1 MTAVTSEN
9 EAEEDLDSL
18 IDAVTS
24 AGNDSATPARGAAV
38 PKGGA
43 VPVRRSPAQIKA
55 AEARAVRQA
64 EEDSLRAA
72 ADAKK
77 AAAARLAQIVNLH
90 IAGYSL
96 AEIGTSIGATEA
108 EVDRMLSADT
118 ARYVKSQPALR
129 TYVRNYIS
137 GKYTELLETVWDRA
151 TDDQHVENLEAQD
164 RALRILDRMGRL
176 HGAEAPVQ
184 SEVKVE
190 SAPEAV
196 EELVKRLASAQGL
209 GYNMNVFDTVSG
221 TVVHS
226 DIERAVEQSA
236 RALEVSGNAVE
247 ESDGDDSL

>member
-1 MTAVTSEN
+1 
-9 EAEEDLDSL
+9 
-18 IDAVTS
+18 
-24 AGNDSATPARGAAV
+24 
-38 PKGGA
+38 
-43 VPVRRSPAQIKA
+43 
-55 AEARAVRQA
+55 
-64 EEDSLRAA
+64 
-72 ADAKK
+72 
-77 AAAARLAQIVNLH
+77 
-90 IAGYSL
+90 
-96 AEIGTSIGATEA
+96 
-108 EVDRMLSADT
+108 MLSADT